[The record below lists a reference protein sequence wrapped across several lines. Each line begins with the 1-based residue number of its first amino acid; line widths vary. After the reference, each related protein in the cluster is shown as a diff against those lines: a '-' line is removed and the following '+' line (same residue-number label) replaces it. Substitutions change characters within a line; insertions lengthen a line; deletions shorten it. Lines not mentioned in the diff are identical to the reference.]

1 MPNVFEIGVFAWI
14 AIIAAVVIAVSVFA
28 DRRRTNRH
36 DLDRV
41 GFMPWSAITVLATI
55 VFAVFA
61 GLAIKT

>member
-1 MPNVFEIGVFAWI
+1 LPNAFGGI
-14 AIIAAVVIAVSVFA
+14 AIIAAMVIAVSAFA
-28 DRRRTNRH
+28 DRRRVSRN

-61 GLAIKT
+61 GLAIKS